1 MGETQVILPS
11 QTMMDFEF
19 KNAMCSPE
27 FTAPS
32 SPARIEDYY
41 FSAPV
46 SPRHIS
52 QLYAEFDEFLIDD
65 NMVSDARRNS
75 VSLAVPFEWEEK
87 PGVPKSQGK
96 TCSTMFEDDFAFD
109 VSQELD
115 TASLTADVLFDGGKI
130 KPQEL
135 PKNSDVLREEGAIRG
150 RERSVSSLSSSRSG
164 HRATRSL
171 SPMRVSEY
179 PWEEEYQ
186 LQQQQQ
192 QRKNDQQNS
201 KQSSSK
207 RNLTSSV
214 SALSSSSLKGHKKW
228 KLKDF
233 FLFRS
238 ASEGRA
244 TDKVDPL
251 KKYASLFKKHED
263 VRSSSFRSI
272 QNDPGN
278 SIYSSKRKG
287 KGPISAHELHYTINR
302 AVSEDL
308 KKKTFLP
315 YKQGILGR
323 LSFNP
328 AVHAIANGFGFSRK

>member
-1 MGETQVILPS
+1 MGETEVILPS

-19 KNAMCSPE
+19 SNAISSPG

-32 SPARIEDYY
+32 SPARIGDYY
-41 FSAPV
+41 FSAPT
-46 SPRHIS
+46 SPRHVS
-52 QLYAEFDEFLIDD
+52 QFYAEFDEFLT
-65 NMVSDARRNS
+65 NHSMRSDLMRNS
-75 VSLAVPFEWEEK
+75 VSSDMPSECNNL
-87 PGVPKSQGK
+87 
-96 TCSTMFEDDFAFD
+96 FEDDFAFD
-109 VSQELD
+109 VSQEMD
-115 TASLTADVLFDGGKI
+115 AGSLTADVLFDGGII
-130 KPQEL
+130 KPREVQKSSEIS
-135 PKNSDVLREEGAIRG
+135 KEEGAIRG
-150 RERSVSSLSSSRSG
+150 RERSVSSLSTSRSR

-179 PWEEEYQ
+179 PWEEEFKY
-186 LQQQQQ
+186 Q
-192 QRKNDQQNS
+192 QRHQQKNDQQNS
-201 KQSSSK
+201 KQK
-207 RNLTSSV
+207 PNLTSSV
-214 SALSSSSLKGHKKW
+214 STLSDTTTLKGPKKW

-244 TDKVDPL
+244 TDKADPL
-251 KKYASLFKKHED
+251 KKYASLFKKHEE
-263 VRSSSFRSI
+263 VKSSSFRTI
-272 QNDPGN
+272 HNDPGN
-278 SIYSSKRKG
+278 SVYSSKRKG

>member
-1 MGETQVILPS
+1 MILPS
-11 QTMMDFEF
+11 QSLMDFEF
-19 KNAMCSPE
+19 SNAISSPG

-32 SPARIEDYY
+32 SPARIGDYY
-41 FSAPV
+41 FSAPT
-46 SPRHIS
+46 SPRHVS
-52 QLYAEFDEFLIDD
+52 QFYAEFDEFLTNNSMD
-65 NMVSDARRNS
+65 SDVRRNS
-75 VSLAVPFEWEEK
+75 VSLAVPFEE
-87 PGVPKSQGK
+87 
-96 TCSTMFEDDFAFD
+96 DFAFD
-109 VSQELD
+109 VSQEMD

-135 PKNSDVLREEGAIRG
+135 QKSAEVLREEGEIRG
-150 RERSVSSLSSSRSG
+150 RERSVSSLPSSRSR
-164 HRATRSL
+164 HRVTRSL
-171 SPMRVSEY
+171 SPLRVSEY
-179 PWEEEYQ
+179 PWEEELKY
-186 LQQQQQ
+186 QQQQKQ
-192 QRKNDQQNS
+192 KNDQQNS

-207 RNLTSSV
+207 PNLTSSV
-214 SALSSSSLKGHKKW
+214 SALSSTSLKGHRKW

-244 TDKVDPL
+244 TDKADPL
-251 KKYASLFKKHED
+251 KKYASLFKKQED
-263 VRSSSFRSI
+263 VKSSSFRTI
-272 QNDPGN
+272 HNDSVHG
-278 SIYSSKRKG
+278 SKRKG

>member
-1 MGETQVILPS
+1 MGETEVILPS
-11 QTMMDFEF
+11 HTMMDFEF
-19 KNAMCSPE
+19 NNAISSPG

-32 SPARIEDYY
+32 SPARIGDYY
-41 FSAPV
+41 FSAPT
-46 SPRHIS
+46 SPRHVS
-52 QLYAEFDEFLIDD
+52 QFYKEFDEFLRNDSMD
-65 NMVSDARRNS
+65 CDVRRNS

-87 PGVPKSQGK
+87 PGVTKLAEE
-96 TCSTMFEDDFAFD
+96 TCSDLFGDDFAFD
-109 VSQELD
+109 VSQEMD
-115 TASLTADVLFDGGKI
+115 AGSLTADVLFDGGKI
-130 KPQEL
+130 KP
-135 PKNSDVLREEGAIRG
+135 REVQKSSEILKKEGAIRG
-150 RERSVSSLSSSRSG
+150 RERSVSSLSTSRSR

-171 SPMRVSEY
+171 SPMRVSDY
-179 PWEEEYQ
+179 PWEEEYKF
-186 LQQQQQ
+186 QQQQK
-192 QRKNDQQNS
+192 RKNDQQNS
-201 KQSSSK
+201 KQSSPK
-207 RNLTSSV
+207 PNLTTSV
-214 SALSSSSLKGHKKW
+214 STLSTTTLKGHKKW

-244 TDKVDPL
+244 TDKADPL
-251 KKYASLFKKHED
+251 KKYASLFKKHEE
-263 VRSSSFRSI
+263 VKSSSFRTI
-272 QNDPGN
+272 HNDSGN
-278 SIYSSKRKG
+278 SVSKRKG

>member
-1 MGETQVILPS
+1 MILPS
-11 QTMMDFEF
+11 QSMMDFEF
-19 KNAMCSPE
+19 SNAISSPG

-32 SPARIEDYY
+32 SPARIGDFY
-41 FSAPV
+41 FSAPT
-46 SPRHIS
+46 SPRHVS
-52 QLYAEFDEFLIDD
+52 QFYAEFDEFLRND
-65 NMVSDARRNS
+65 NMDGDVRRNS
-75 VSLAVPFEWEEK
+75 VSSTVPFEWEEK
-87 PGVPKSQGK
+87 PGVPKVAGEPRSD
-96 TCSTMFEDDFAFD
+96 MFEDDFAFD
-109 VSQELD
+109 VSQEMD
-115 TASLTADVLFDGGKI
+115 AGSLTADVLFDGGKI
-130 KPQEL
+130 KPREVQKSSEM
-135 PKNSDVLREEGAIRG
+135 LREEGAIRG
-150 RERSVSSLSSSRSG
+150 RERSVSSLSTSRSR
-164 HRATRSL
+164 HRVTRSL

-179 PWEEEYQ
+179 PWEEEYKFQ
-186 LQQQQQ
+186 QRQQQ
-192 QRKNDQQNS
+192 KNDQHNS

-207 RNLTSSV
+207 PSLTSSV
-214 SALSSSSLKGHKKW
+214 STLSSTSLKGHKKW

-244 TDKVDPL
+244 TDKADPL
-251 KKYASLFKKHED
+251 KKYASLFKKHEE
-263 VRSSSFRSI
+263 VKSSSFRTI
-272 QNDPGN
+272 HNDSGN
-278 SIYSSKRKG
+278 SVSSKRKG